1 MDETRLDEALRL
13 GSDTARVENDLGKF
27 VMGLVT
33 AWISMSKRVEVFTQ
47 SGEGIRTYGGFD
59 LEIIEERNEFVKWV
73 QPIAENGHGKLF
85 GDWST
90 IIRLSKTDRITWASR
105 SYVKKVSQTV

>member
-47 SGEGIRTYGGFD
+47 SGEGIGTYGGFD

-73 QPIAENGHGKLF
+73 QPIAENGHGKLLAT
-85 GDWST
+85 GQ
-90 IIRLSKTDRITWASR
+90 R
-105 SYVKKVSQTV
+105 